1 MLWAVGIGLLCY
13 LIGAIPFPVIVSR
26 YAKGIDLRQHG
37 SGNMGAANAGRVLG
51 KRWFVAVFLLDFVK
65 GAAAAYVARQLLPAY
80 VGVDALLAAAIGA
93 ALAVVGHCFPIYV
106 GFKGGLGLAASAGA
120 LAIISP
126 WLIVTVGGSI
136 LIFWTLSRNMYVG
149 TAAAVALGPVYAHLL
164 MGRWDVTVTV
174 GLWAA
179 LIVILHMKDVR
190 AWWAQ
195 RRAK

>member
-1 MLWAVGIGLLCY
+1 MLWALGTGLLCY

-26 YAKGIDLRQHG
+26 YARGIDLRQHG

-65 GAAAAYVARQLLPAY
+65 GAAATYVARQLLPGYAQ
-80 VGVDALLAAAIGA
+80 VDGLLAAAIGA

-120 LAIISP
+120 LVIINP

-149 TAAAVALGPVYAHLL
+149 TATAVTLGPVYAHLL

-179 LIVILHMKDVR
+179 LIVLLHMKDVR

-195 RRAK
+195 RRTR